1 MSLYMDL
8 CLVVLFILL
17 TPGVLL
23 TLPGGASKIVTA
35 ITHGAIFAVLCYFTC
50 NNVFRSMTRMEGFQ
64 ANIEV
69 GQPCEL
75 SDQCSSGY
83 CKYKVCVATP

>member
-8 CLVVLFILL
+8 YVVVLFVLL

-23 TLPGGASKIVTA
+23 TLPGGASKVVTA
-35 ITHGAIFAVLCYFTC
+35 VVHSIVFAALFYFSYKT
-50 NNVFRSMTRMEGFQ
+50 VSRSVSRMEGFQ
-64 ANIEV
+64 AKIEV